1 MATVQTGPL
10 IFGIVI
16 AVPTTV
22 ALVYFSLREAERQRR
37 ARGKGGA
44 LDDPVRRRRFFIGL
58 AVVSALALYALA
70 TWLIVA
76 VGNRKPTAWMAWSVS
91 LIFWACV
98 AGIVIWLVR
107 RHRSG

>member
-1 MATVQTGPL
+1 MATVQIGPL

-22 ALVYFSLREAERQRR
+22 ALVYFSLREGARQRR
-37 ARGKGGA
+37 ALGKGGV
-44 LDDPVRRRRFFIGL
+44 LDDPVQRRRFFIGL
-58 AVVSALALYALA
+58 GLMSALSLYALA
-70 TWLIVA
+70 VWLVVA

-98 AGIVIWLVR
+98 LGTLIWLVR